1 MTKQYFESRIKIVHE
16 PKQYNGNKKKGMKT
30 MENGFNGN
38 FEAMIFEYL
47 DKIKYLLSPE
57 LWENEL
63 FNCSKNE
70 LFVMLLLYRRSDVNM
85 TQVAE
90 YIGAPLNTATG
101 IVARMEKRGL
111 VARERSVEDKRVVTI
126 QLTNDGLST
135 IKHIVNAI
143 VHYGQLVMD
152 SFTQDEITLVFKLID
167 KVMDTLSRD
176 REKNTKQE
184 DAGSRVRKITIE

>member
-1 MTKQYFESRIKIVHE
+1 
-16 PKQYNGNKKKGMKT
+16 
-30 MENGFNGN
+30 MENGFSGN
-38 FEAMIFEYL
+38 FETMIFEYL

-70 LFVMLLLYRRSDVNM
+70 LLVMLLLYRRSDVNM
-85 TQVAE
+85 TQIAE

-126 QLTNDGLST
+126 QLTDDGLNT
-135 IKHIVNAI
+135 IKQIVNVI

-152 SFTQDEITLVFKLID
+152 SFTREEVTLVFKLID
-167 KVMDTLSRD
+167 KVMDTLSQD
-176 REKNTKQE
+176 REKNTRQE
-184 DAGSRVRKITIE
+184 DAKSRVKKITIE

>member
-1 MTKQYFESRIKIVHE
+1 
-16 PKQYNGNKKKGMKT
+16 
-30 MENGFNGN
+30 MENGFNGT
-38 FEAMIFEYL
+38 FESMIFEYV

-70 LFVMLLLYRRSDVNM
+70 LFVMLLLYRRSGVNM

-126 QLTNDGLST
+126 QLTNEGLST
-135 IKHIVNAI
+135 IKRIISAI

-152 SFTQDEITLVFKLID
+152 SFTRDEITLVFKLID

-176 REKNTKQE
+176 REKNTKPE
-184 DAGSRVRKITIE
+184 DTGSRVRKITIE